1 MPETVLSLFA
11 EQVARAPRRTA
22 LRYRSGGI
30 WRGHTWADWQSTS
43 AAVAAALA
51 DCGVQPGDRVAILA
65 HTSVRWVMAD
75 LGVLMCGA
83 VTVPIYPTLRADAI
97 GEILRDSGA
106 TVIFAEDPV
115 QLAKA
120 VDEEAGELP
129 ELQRA
134 VVFERVA
141 RLDRPDEAGRLDVT
155 IEDADSRG
163 RPVLSWEMLL
173 ERGVLTREA
182 APELLAQRSATVTPE
197 SLAAIYYTSGTSG
210 EPKGVQITHD
220 AFVFETAQICR
231 VMPVSASDEQLL
243 FLPLAHIVAKL
254 TVMLQLR
261 VGFVTSFASSIEDAA
276 EECGEVRPTF
286 IAGVPRV
293 FEKIQEHI
301 EASPKIQG
309 DIQQRVFDWALGVGR
324 RVSALRQEGREPGS
338 LLAVQHR
345 SAHRLVFNRVK
356 QRLGGRLRFMLS
368 GAAPLA
374 KSTAELFHAFD
385 LLILEGYG
393 LTETTGASTLNT
405 VDAYRFGTV
414 GRPLPGVEVK
424 LAEDGEIL
432 IRGRSVTAGYW
443 CSADPAAFTDDGY
456 FRTGD
461 VGVFDTDGYL
471 TVTDRKKDII
481 VTAGG
486 KNVAPA
492 RVELRLTRSPYIDRA
507 VVVGD
512 RRKYLVALLEV
523 DREAIFRWA
532 DQHGLGGD
540 RSVLLRHPRVWA
552 LLSTEVE
559 RANEKLASFEQIKRF
574 ELLPG
579 ELTQASGALTPTGK
593 VKRRFVEEKYADL
606 VDVLYEG
613 NTAELEDLS

>member
-1 MPETVLSLFA
+1 MGETVLTLFA

-30 WRGHTWADWQSTS
+30 WRGHSWADWQSTS

-106 TVIFAEDPV
+106 KVIFAEDPV

-120 VDEEAGELP
+120 VDAEAGELP
-129 ELQRA
+129 ALERA

-141 RLDRPDEAGRLDVT
+141 RLDRPDEAGRLDVS
-155 IEDADSRG
+155 IEDADSGG

-182 APELLAQRSATVTPE
+182 SPELLGQRAATVSAD
-197 SLAAIYYTSGTSG
+197 SLAALYYTSGTDG
-210 EPKGVQITHD
+210 EPKGVRLTHD
-220 AFVFETAQICR
+220 NFVFETATIRR
-231 VMPVSASDEQLL
+231 VMPVSPSDEQLL

-254 TVMLQLR
+254 TVMLQIR
-261 VGFVTSFASSIEDAA
+261 VGFVTSFATSIEEAA
-276 EECGEVRPTF
+276 EECGEVRPSF

-293 FEKIQEHI
+293 FEKIQEAI
-301 EASPKIQG
+301 EANTALRG
-309 DIQQRVFDWALGVGR
+309 DVQQRVYDWAMGVGR
-324 RVSALRQEGREPGS
+324 KVSALRQEGREPGA

-345 SAHRLVFNRVK
+345 SAERLVFERIK

-368 GAAPLA
+368 GAAPLS
-374 KSTAELFHAFD
+374 KSTGEFFHAFG

-405 VDAYRFGTV
+405 VDAFRFGTV
-414 GRPLPGVEVK
+414 GRALPGVDVK
-424 LAEDGEIL
+424 LQDDGEIL
-432 IRGRSVTAGYW
+432 VRGRSVTSGYW
-443 CSADPAAFTDDGY
+443 QREEPDAFDDEGF

-461 VGVFDTDGYL
+461 VGTIDADGYL
-471 TVTDRKKDII
+471 TITDRKKDII

-492 RVELRLTRSPYIDRA
+492 RVALRLTRSPYIDRA
-507 VVVGD
+507 VVLGD

-523 DREAIFRWA
+523 DREAVFRWA

-540 RSVLLRHPRVWA
+540 RSVILRHPRVWQ

-559 RANEKLASFEQIKRF
+559 RANEKLATFEQIKRF
-574 ELLPG
+574 ELLPSA
-579 ELTQASGALTPTGK
+579 LTQASGALTPTGK
-593 VKRRFVEEKYADL
+593 IRRRFIERTHADL
-606 VDVLYEG
+606 IEVLYEG
-613 NTAELEDLS
+613 NTAELEDLR